1 MLYNVSISGDA
12 TGPFDIYYDSV
23 SGGTQLASGVTRST
37 MLSGYGVEVPSAAVT
52 IIVVNTDSDCGN
64 SQIFYLPTP
73 TPTPTPVSTST
84 PTPTP
89 TVFDCAL
96 TGGSLTINTT
106 PTPTPTLSRTPTP
119 TPTITATPT
128 STPTNALR
136 LNRANITL
144 NALTPSSIF
153 EISNNTA
160 GGTIDTIQV
169 GGGLYTAYG
178 KNDAYI
184 TGNSSS
190 VVYRVRKS
198 APSSLAYDAGD
209 VILSINGNIQQSY
222 RFIQEEVIDFYFTV
236 TVNYGDL
243 VTIEIWEG

>member
-12 TGPFDIYYDSV
+12 AGPFDIYYDSV
-23 SGGTQLASGVTRST
+23 SGGNQLASGISRSSL
-37 MLSGYGVEVPSAAVT
+37 MSGYNVEVPSAAVT

-64 SQIFYLPTP
+64 SQIYYLPTP
-73 TPTPTPVSTST
+73 TPTPLPASTAT

-106 PTPTPTLSRTPTP
+106 PTPTPTPTRTTTPTP
-119 TPTITATPT
+119 TFSPTPT
-128 STPTNALR
+128 ALSTV

-144 NALTPSSIF
+144 NALTPASIF
-153 EISNNTA
+153 EVSNSTS
-160 GGTIDTIQV
+160 GGTVDTIQV
-169 GGGLYTAYG
+169 GGGLYTVYG

-184 TGNSSS
+184 SAASPTT
-190 VVYRVRKS
+190 VIYRIRKS
-198 APSSLAYDAGD
+198 APSSLAYDVGD
-209 VILSINGNIQQSY
+209 VILSVNGNIQQSY
-222 RFIQEEVIDFYFTV
+222 HFIQNEVIDFYITV
-236 TVNYGDL
+236 TLNYGDV